1 MGTRRLVRDR
11 VEIARFRL
19 RVVSGPDAPL
29 SFDSKAS
36 DVTVGTAR
44 GEDVR
49 LTDRCVSRHHCV
61 IRVGD
66 HGLICEDLGS
76 TNGTYVAGRRV
87 QNAVLTPGDSITLG
101 ETVLAIESLEGTI
114 SEPISP
120 NEQFGRVLGRSASM
134 RYLFALLERVAPS
147 EASILIEGETGTGKS
162 MLAEAIHAAS
172 PRAKMPFVVV
182 DCASLPHH
190 LIESELFGHERGSFT
205 GATDDRIGLFESAN
219 GGTILLDEIGEL
231 SLELQPKL
239 LRAIERRV
247 IRRVGATQST
257 PVNIRIIAATNRDLR
272 CAVNA
277 NTFRSDLWYRLNT
290 VRVVLPPLRERR
302 EDIPML
308 VAALYRELLGDP
320 KATPAAEVVRPMMR
334 ATWPGNVREL
344 RTAIERS
351 LLGAPP
357 TTVDP
362 ANDIDQGV
370 PFRTA
375 KTRASSLWER
385 RYLSELL
392 IANDGNVSA
401 AARAGKM
408 NRSHLSELLHRHGLA
423 SVANDLAFDDADEES
438 S

>member
-1 MGTRRLVRDR
+1 MATRRLVRDR
-11 VEIARFRL
+11 VEIARFRI

-29 SFDSKAS
+29 AFDSAS
-36 DVTVGTAR
+36 ATVSVGSAR
-44 GEDVR
+44 GENVR

-87 QNAVLTPGDSITLG
+87 QSATLEPGDSLTVG
-101 ETVLAIESLEGTI
+101 ETTLAIDSLAGTI

-120 NEQFGRVLGRSASM
+120 NERFGPVLGRSASM
-134 RYLFALLERVAPS
+134 RYLFALLERVAS
-147 EASILIEGETGTGKS
+147 SDATILIEGETGTGKS
-162 MLAEAIHAAS
+162 LLAEAIHAAS
-172 PRAKMPFVVV
+172 PRAQLPFVVV
-182 DCASLPHH
+182 DCASLPRH
-190 LIESELFGHERGSFT
+190 LLESELFGHERGAFT
-205 GATDDRIGLFESAN
+205 GAIDHRIGLFESAN

-231 SLELQPKL
+231 PLDLQPKL
-239 LRAIERRV
+239 LRALERRV
-247 IRRVGATQST
+247 IRRLGATQAT
-257 PVNIRIIAATNRDLR
+257 PINVRIIAATNRDLR
-272 CAVNA
+272 VAVNA
-277 NTFRSDLWYRLNT
+277 NAFRSDLWYRLNT

-308 VAALYRELLGDP
+308 VASLYKELLGDP
-320 KATPAAEVVRPMMR
+320 CAVPPADVVRPMMR
-334 ATWPGNVREL
+334 APWPGNVREL

-351 LLGAPP
+351 LLGAPAP
-357 TTVDP
+357 AVDP
-362 ANDIDQGV
+362 ALDIEQGLS
-370 PFRTA
+370 FRTA
-375 KTRASSLWER
+375 KSRASSLWER

-423 SVANDLAFDDADEES
+423 SVADDVSFDDD
-438 S
+438 